1 MIAFAV
7 IGYFVGVA
15 AFYLFRNLEPWIRE
29 ALPMLVSAEWVVA
42 GLIGAVVT
50 VILVVVWSY
59 TSSRT

>member
-1 MIAFAV
+1 LIAFAV
-7 IGYFVGVA
+7 IGYFIGVA

-29 ALPMLVSAEWVVA
+29 VLPMLVSAEWVVA

-59 TSSRT
+59 TSRT